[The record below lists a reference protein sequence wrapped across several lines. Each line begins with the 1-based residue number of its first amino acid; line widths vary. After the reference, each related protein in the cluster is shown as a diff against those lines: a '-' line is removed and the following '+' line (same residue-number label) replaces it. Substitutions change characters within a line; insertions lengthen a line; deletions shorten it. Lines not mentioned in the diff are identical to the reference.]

1 MFLFLLPYFPHVFL
15 KIVASRLT
23 VYKKAR
29 KTAYKMIAEPTTSRH
44 TLRLYC
50 DDFILLNLL

>member
-1 MFLFLLPYFPHVFL
+1 MFLFLLPYFPHFFL

-29 KTAYKMIAEPTTSRH
+29 KTAYKMIANPVHPGILCGCIVTTSF
-44 TLRLYC
+44 Y
-50 DDFILLNLL
+50 